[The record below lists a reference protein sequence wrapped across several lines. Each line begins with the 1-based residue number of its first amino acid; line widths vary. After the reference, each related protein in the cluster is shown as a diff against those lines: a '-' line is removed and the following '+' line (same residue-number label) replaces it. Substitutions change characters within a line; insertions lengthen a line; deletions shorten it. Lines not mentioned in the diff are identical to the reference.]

1 MSRVRYVLIRT
12 VQTVFLIWLVL
23 TFIFVLFRLMPGSFT
38 DRMLAQ
44 GASPE
49 SVAAFEA
56 KWGLNDPMHIQ
67 YVNYIANFLQFDMG
81 TSLQFQIPVIE
92 HVRMKIFNSFILMA
106 PAITLAYLVGSSFGT
121 ITGRMRGS
129 VIERYGIIP
138 IVILGSFPA
147 FFTAIVLVII
157 FAGGLDLFPTSG
169 MITAET
175 AGIQGAWWRPYLT
188 SDFAM
193 HYILPFTAVFL
204 RYLYLPTLIMRTS
217 VVEVIGQDFLF
228 YHRMTGISKAKE
240 WLHTTKHAS
249 LPVITLYPISMT
261 RAIGGLVLIEVVFN
275 WPGMGFALIEG
286 VLSRDFPVVQFV
298 FFLVA
303 AFVIIA
309 NFVIDLVYGFIDPRV
324 SVKGES

>member
-1 MSRVRYVLIRT
+1 VSRVRYVLTRT
-12 VQTVFLIWLVL
+12 VQTVFLLWLVL
-23 TFIFVLFRLMPGSFT
+23 TFLFLLFRLMPGSFA
-38 DRMLAQ
+38 DRMLAS
-44 GASPE
+44 GAGPE

-56 KWGLNDPMHIQ
+56 KWGLDDPLHVQ
-67 YVNYIANFLQFDMG
+67 YLNYVVNFVQLDMG
-81 TSLQFQIPVIE
+81 TSLQFRIPVTE
-92 HVRMKIFNSFILMA
+92 YVQTKILNSFILMA
-106 PAITLAYLVGSSFGT
+106 PAITIAYLVGSSIGT
-121 ITGRMRGS
+121 ITGRTRGS

-138 IVILGSFPA
+138 IVVLGSFPA
-147 FFTAIVLVII
+147 FFTAIVLVIV

-175 AGIQGAWWRPYLT
+175 TGIEGAWWRPYLT
-188 SDFAM
+188 RDFAS
-193 HYILPFTAVFL
+193 HYVLPFTAVFL

-217 VVEVIGQDFLF
+217 VVEVMGQDFLF
-228 YHRMTGISKAKE
+228 YHRMTGISKARE

-249 LPVITLYPISMT
+249 LPVITLYPVSMT

-303 AFVIIA
+303 AFVIIS
-309 NFVIDLVYGFIDPRV
+309 NFAIDIVYGLIDPRV
-324 SVKGES
+324 SVDEGG